1 MLRWVLR
8 RTVKPVMLRL
18 RWYMQADVMAEL
30 AALRGQLGT
39 ADRMDDVVRS
49 LEAAVLTLAVLGE
62 SEE

>member
-30 AALRGQLGT
+30 AALRAQLGT